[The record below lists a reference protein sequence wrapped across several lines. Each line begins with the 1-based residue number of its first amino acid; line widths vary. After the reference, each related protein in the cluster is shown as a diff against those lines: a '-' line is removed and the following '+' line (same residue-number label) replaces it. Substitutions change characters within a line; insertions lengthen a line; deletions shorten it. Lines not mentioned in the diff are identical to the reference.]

1 MLKAADVYSGS
12 AVGLETTPE
21 AQIAIIKA
29 TQGTGY
35 VNPRCN
41 TQYANAKKAGRLL
54 GLYHY
59 AQTADPVAEADYFI
73 RNVKNYVGEAV
84 LVLDWESY
92 QNKAFGSTTWARRF
106 VDEVHKLTG
115 VWPLIYV
122 SISDLKQVAS
132 CAKDCGLW
140 VAGYPTN
147 NHSWAVPDWAGY
159 CKRFG
164 YSIAPWTAYTL
175 WQYTGG
181 DIDRSVAGV
190 DAAGWK
196 TIAKGTKAT
205 KSATEPK
212 KKEDDIVRA
221 LEPVTKKGVATVL
234 TTADVY
240 ADAGL
245 TGKPVKTIKAGRYAI
260 HDVKDGAVNLGG
272 DQWVSGLDVNTV
284 LNPLAYGKRGTVT
297 VVEEVYK
304 QAKPLPKQPTSAKEP
319 LAKGT
324 RWHAFGLS
332 GAFVDVG
339 GGAWVQADHVRVM
352 L

>member
-1 MLKAADVYSGS
+1 MLKAVDVYSGS
-12 AVGLETTPE
+12 AAGLETTPE
-21 AQIAIIKA
+21 AQITIVKA

-41 TQYANAKKAGRLL
+41 AQYAAAKKVGHLL

-59 AQTADPVAEADYFI
+59 AATADPVAEADYFI
-73 RNVKNYVGEAV
+73 RNVQNYVGEAV
-84 LVLDWESY
+84 LILDWESY

-115 VWPLIYV
+115 VWPLVYV

-164 YSIAPWTAYTL
+164 YSIAPWKTYTL

-190 DAAGWK
+190 DAAGWRL
-196 TIAKGTKAT
+196 IAKGSKTTAPQATPSAPQLVVDGSWGPAVTKRLQQVYNTPVDGVISSPSLVIKAIQRRLGVRVDGFRGPDT
-205 KSATEPK
+205 YRGMQ
-212 KKEDDIVRA
+212 RA
-221 LEPVTKKGVATVL
+221 LKTPVDGVLSKPSLMVKAMQRKL
-234 TTADVY
+234 N
-240 ADAGL
+240 AGH
-245 TGKPVKTIKAGRYAI
+245 KP
-260 HDVKDGAVNLGG
+260 
-272 DQWVSGLDVNTV
+272 
-284 LNPLAYGKRGTVT
+284 
-297 VVEEVYK
+297 
-304 QAKPLPKQPTSAKEP
+304 
-319 LAKGT
+319 
-324 RWHAFGLS
+324 F
-332 GAFVDVG
+332 
-339 GGAWVQADHVRVM
+339 
-352 L
+352 